1 MNHSHHE
8 YLFDYRHKDLE
19 TGKLNIDKLTTLNG
33 NTCLSDWI
41 EPGKEPSYEY
51 CVLKERLERE
61 QGLRCWESREERS
74 LRERKEEDA
83 KRDKDRIR
91 LVASEKI
98 RLEELEREIQERED
112 NRQKELVKLE
122 EYRVKLLIR
131 EEQLIK
137 EKQRNLAE
145 RMGYSGQRIITSK
158 WNVR

>member
-1 MNHSHHE
+1 M
-8 YLFDYRHKDLE
+8 FDYRHKDLE

-51 CVLKERLERE
+51 CVRVEHEKYMSSLRKEQRDEARKHHYQKEQEKRERE
-61 QGLRCWESREERS
+61 NQTE
-74 LRERKEEDA
+74 
-83 KRDKDRIR
+83 KDRIR

-98 RLEELEREIQERED
+98 RLEQLEREMQERED
-112 NRQKELVKLE
+112 KRQKELVQIE
-122 EYRVKLLIR
+122 EYRVRLQIR
-131 EEQLIK
+131 EEELIK

>member
-8 YLFDYRHKDLE
+8 YLFDYRYKDLE

-51 CVLKERLERE
+51 CVLRE
-61 QGLRCWESREERS
+61 QQHQKADDLRVYVTREQRS
-74 LRERKEEDA
+74 LYEVKELEKTNERIRQKALEEKRIREIEKESAIREA
-83 KRDKDRIR
+83 KRQETIR
-91 LVASEKI
+91 E
-98 RLEELEREIQERED
+98 
-112 NRQKELVKLE
+112 LE
-122 EYRVKLLIR
+122 EYRVRLQIR